1 MQSEKK
7 GIAGFILKESE
18 NAIVAHCCM
27 HNLDLSISAS
37 ARTELFDNMIELYK
51 NIIFFFKLYSK
62 KETLLNYI
70 TEIRCFGNNRRQ
82 ILIGMCKTRWSKRDS
97 AY

>member
-1 MQSEKK
+1 MQSEKE

-37 ARTELFDNMIELYK
+37 ARIELFDNMIELYK
-51 NIIFFFKLYSK
+51 NIKNLLLQTVFKERNLIELY
-62 KETLLNYI
+62 N
-70 TEIRCFGNNRRQ
+70 GN
-82 ILIGMCKTRWSKRDS
+82 
-97 AY
+97 